1 MDLQPP
7 VHYGDTVWLLV
18 DLGPDFVVRGHNR
31 TLMGAGFP
39 PLVNGG
45 WVLKFFVCRSFPIIS
60 ERCHQRGGGQ
70 AVRRRPGMGA
80 AETRPY
86 TTGTRFGSWR
96 TRGRIIVFAV
106 ITGHIRTPGC
116 LLPEDR
122 RPVPSAVGWA
132 MVRKHLFG
140 YILWRIRRRER
151 RRQGFAV
158 VFVSVRGVAVLPHP
172 VAGATRWPAPADRF
186 AVWSR
191 PCRRRR
197 PARIWY
203 ACRNLS
209 FGSPEPTLAG
219 PGQANGRKATRLR
232 RVRNLSLRCP
242 A

>member
-1 MDLQPP
+1 
-7 VHYGDTVWLLV
+7 
-18 DLGPDFVVRGHNR
+18 
-31 TLMGAGFP
+31 MGAGFP

-86 TTGTRFGSWR
+86 ITGTRFGSWR

-106 ITGHIRTPGC
+106 ITGHIRTPGR
-116 LLPEDR
+116 LLSEDR
-122 RPVPSAVGWA
+122 RPVPSAIGWA
-132 MVRKHLFG
+132 MARKRLFG

-172 VAGATRWPAPADRF
+172 VG
-186 AVWSR
+186 
-191 PCRRRR
+191 RR
-197 PARIWY
+197 
-203 ACRNLS
+203 N
-209 FGSPEPTLAG
+209 
-219 PGQANGRKATRLR
+219 
-232 RVRNLSLRCP
+232 SLTCSRCP
-242 A
+242 FCGLEPSLQAPTSGANLVCLPQSLVWLP